1 MLPPP
6 SILGFSRGVAQTEAR
21 RVWDAEAGGSSPPT
35 PTICHSPQRMENFVR
50 GLSVSKAAKKL
61 DIVLVDV
68 RYDDDHKVLLARGFS
83 RRGFVWGDR
92 KLFGREAIL
101 TGLEA
106 GDKIVTG
113 ELSYLPGDF
122 DVFGT
127 VRAEKMDG
135 SSRLLAEGE
144 EGIGDLLGLPL
155 F

>member
-1 MLPPP
+1 
-6 SILGFSRGVAQTEAR
+6 
-21 RVWDAEAGGSSPPT
+21 
-35 PTICHSPQRMENFVR
+35 VR